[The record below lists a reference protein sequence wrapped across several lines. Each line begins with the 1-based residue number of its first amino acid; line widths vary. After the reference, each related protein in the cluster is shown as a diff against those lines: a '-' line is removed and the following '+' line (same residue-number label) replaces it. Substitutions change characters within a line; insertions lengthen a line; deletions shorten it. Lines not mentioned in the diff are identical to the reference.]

1 MWALEMK
8 VIFNNPDS
16 NINFLHLDME
26 AAPKIGFNLTYSCP
40 GGMVFNH
47 DWFATPFIL
56 MTCQVMFL
64 FILEQFIFS
73 VYFLR
78 ILVFLT
84 NQTGIPMSVFCVSQI
99 QNLNLFKREI
109 FLATTTECFDCTT
122 TSKFD

>member
-8 VIFNNPDS
+8 VTLNNPDS
-16 NINFLHLDME
+16 NIKFLHLAME

-40 GGMVFNH
+40 DGMVFNH

-56 MTCQVMFL
+56 MTCQVMVL
-64 FILEQFIFS
+64 FILELFIFS
-73 VYFLR
+73 VNFLR

-99 QNLNLFKREI
+99 QI
-109 FLATTTECFDCTT
+109 
-122 TSKFD
+122 